1 VRQGPRAS
9 GSATLGDAGR
19 IDLPRRR
26 SVRRSVGPGVL
37 VLIVLGLSLSS
48 CGASSSVHADRAVPS
63 PGCAV
68 DSHRPSGVTRA
79 AIEVDGRER
88 HFLLAVPP
96 RSASPGPLVI
106 ALHGW
111 AQDAAAFATLTGI
124 ASAGVARGAVVAL
137 PSALANSW
145 QLDPAGADVAFVD
158 ALRAS
163 LPREVCIDERRIDLL
178 GFSQGAALAII
189 DACSHPTQ
197 VAALA
202 TVAVEFQLGCRR
214 PVSLLAFHGQLDRA
228 VPFADGATGTS
239 LGGVAVSGTWEN
251 MARWATLDG
260 CDPRPIRRR
269 AGPSTS
275 RALWVRCRP
284 GIGLELYA
292 EHQAGHSWPGAAPSR
307 SIEPTDDDI
316 SATALSLSFFAT
328 HRSPA

>member
-1 VRQGPRAS
+1 MRRGSRAS
-9 GSATLGDAGR
+9 GSATLGDARR
-19 IDLPRRR
+19 IDPRRRR

-37 VLIVLGLSLSS
+37 GLVVLGMSLSS
-48 CGASSSVHADRAVPS
+48 CGAGSSAHVDRAVPS
-63 PGCAV
+63 PGCAI
-68 DSHRPSGVTRA
+68 DAHRPLGTTRE
-79 AIEVDGRER
+79 AIEVDGRKR

-96 RSASPGPLVI
+96 RSGAPGPLVI

-111 AQDAAAFATLTGI
+111 AQDATTFATLTGI
-124 ASAGVARGAVVAL
+124 ASAAIARGAVVAL
-137 PSALANSW
+137 PTAQAKSW
-145 QLDPAGADVAFVD
+145 QLDSAGADVAFVD
-158 ALRAS
+158 ALRTS

-189 DACSHPTQ
+189 DACSHPNR

-202 TVAVEFQLGCRR
+202 TVAVEFQLGCRQ

-228 VPFADGATGTS
+228 VPFVDGATGTS

-251 MARWATLDG
+251 MARWATLDR

-275 RALWVRCRP
+275 RALWVSCRP
-284 GIGLELYA
+284 GIGLELYV

-316 SATALSLSFFAT
+316 SATALSLNFFAT
-328 HRSPA
+328 HRSLA